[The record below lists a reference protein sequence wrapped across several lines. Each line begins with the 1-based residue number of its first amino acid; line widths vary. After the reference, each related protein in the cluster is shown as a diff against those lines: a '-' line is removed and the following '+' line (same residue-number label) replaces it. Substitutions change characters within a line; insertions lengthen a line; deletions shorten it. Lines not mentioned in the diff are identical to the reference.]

1 MPLDPGVTQ
10 LILGIAGPS
19 GVLALVAKLMLNG
32 SKQRLINVDHKLDSL
47 SENVVDTKK
56 AVTRLHV
63 RVDALELEQ
72 AHEQGRQK
80 GLAEALRA
88 REVERESSHP

>member
-1 MPLDPGVTQ
+1 MDAQTTQ

-32 SKQRLINVDHKLDSL
+32 SKQRLINVDEKLDR
-47 SENVVDTKK
+47 VAGDVGDTKK
-56 AVTRLHV
+56 SVARLHV

-72 AHEQGRQK
+72 AHEQGRQA
-80 GLAEALRA
+80 GLAEALRMQK
-88 REVERESSHP
+88 EQ